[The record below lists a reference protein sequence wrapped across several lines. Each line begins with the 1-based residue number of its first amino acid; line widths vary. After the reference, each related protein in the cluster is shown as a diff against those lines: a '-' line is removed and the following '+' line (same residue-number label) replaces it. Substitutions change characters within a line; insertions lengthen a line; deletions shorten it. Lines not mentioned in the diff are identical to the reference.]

1 MEFTKK
7 VTVEDIVF
15 KFTFAE
21 AIELRNSLKEF
32 QEEYLDYDFPSLYPI
47 LSMIYDTLN
56 KEI

>member
-7 VTVEDIVF
+7 VTIEDIVF

-21 AIELRNSLKEF
+21 AIELRNSLKEC

-47 LSMIYDTLN
+47 LYTIYDTLN